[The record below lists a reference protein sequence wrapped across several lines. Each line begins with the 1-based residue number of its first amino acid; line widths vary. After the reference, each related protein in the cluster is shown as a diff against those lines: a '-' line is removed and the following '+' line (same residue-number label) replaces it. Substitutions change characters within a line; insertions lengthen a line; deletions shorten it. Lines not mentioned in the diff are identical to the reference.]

1 MKMPYY
7 PNLAGEIARH
17 GISVQNIADTMG
29 ITSRA
34 FRNKISGRTDFTWP
48 ETNVIQK
55 NFFPDLSKDY
65 LFANREENQSA

>member
-1 MKMPYY
+1 
-7 PNLAGEIARH
+7 
-17 GISVQNIADTMG
+17 MG

-34 FRNKISGRTDFTWP
+34 FRNKISGRTDFIWS